1 VSAALDLGELIM
13 KDLGEALPSID
24 YLALSNVD
32 WRKSTTRCLARRA
45 RRSLLVY
52 CLSSEY

>member
-13 KDLGEALPSID
+13 KDLGETLPSID

-32 WRKSTTRCLARRA
+32 WRKSSTRC
-45 RRSLLVY
+45 
-52 CLSSEY
+52 

>member
-1 VSAALDLGELIM
+1 MSAALDLGELIM
-13 KDLGEALPSID
+13 KDLGETLPSID

-32 WRKSTTRCLARRA
+32 LRKSSTRCLARRA
-45 RRSLLVY
+45 RRSLLID

>member
-1 VSAALDLGELIM
+1 MSAALDLGELIM